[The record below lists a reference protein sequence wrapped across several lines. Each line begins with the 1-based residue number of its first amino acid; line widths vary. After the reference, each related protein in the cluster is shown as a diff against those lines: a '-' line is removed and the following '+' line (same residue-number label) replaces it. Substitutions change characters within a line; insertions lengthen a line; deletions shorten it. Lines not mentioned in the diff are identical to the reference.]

1 MFAMETLDFFSYEMS
16 YDIDIFTDTAAI
28 LTLPPGH
35 LIVVIKMYLFFCCD
49 HAAEQSQVKKTLK
62 VHFGRLGSQ
71 ACIGLSWI
79 MFADSLCF

>member
-1 MFAMETLDFFSYEMS
+1 MFAMETLDFISYEMS

-49 HAAEQSQVKKTLK
+49 HAAEQSQVKCTIWWLLLAYQK
-62 VHFGRLGSQ
+62 R
-71 ACIGLSWI
+71 
-79 MFADSLCF
+79 